1 VKMFLVLL
9 PAVCL
14 YSVLTACNRQS
25 PSGTMLSPAD
35 QKTVLSFSEPA
46 TDNLLEGLKSG
57 DYEAFSQDF
66 SEEMLE
72 ALPQEEFEQ
81 WKKDRDAR
89 LGWYLRREVEGMV
102 MRSDGTYT
110 VIYQAYFA
118 FNDNVLLRVVF
129 EADPPHR
136 IRSLWFDK

>member
-1 VKMFLVLL
+1 VKKFLVLL

-14 YSVLTACNRQS
+14 CSLLTSCQRQS
-25 PSGTMLSPAD
+25 PSGTMLSSAD
-35 QKTVLSFSEPA
+35 QEVVLAFSEPQM
-46 TDNLLEGLKSG
+46 DNLLEGLKTG
-57 DYEAFSQDF
+57 DYDIFSQDF
-66 SEEMLE
+66 TEEMLQAMPRE
-72 ALPQEEFEQ
+72 KFEQ

-102 MRSDGTYT
+102 KRSDGTYT

-136 IRSLWFDK
+136 ISSLWFEK